1 MGQRYQSLHVHS
13 HASCFH
19 GEFDKLMIVIE
30 NEKQIKIIIGF
41 QHRLVIEMMFT
52 FLAVFIPML
61 DRNVQLIHPT
71 NKKNRSCG

>member
-30 NEKQIKIIIGF
+30 NEKQINIVF
-41 QHRLVIEMMFT
+41 QQRLEIEMMFT
-52 FLAVFIPML
+52 VLAVLIPML
-61 DRNVQLIHPT
+61 DRYVQLIHST
-71 NKKNRSCG
+71 NKKNWSCG